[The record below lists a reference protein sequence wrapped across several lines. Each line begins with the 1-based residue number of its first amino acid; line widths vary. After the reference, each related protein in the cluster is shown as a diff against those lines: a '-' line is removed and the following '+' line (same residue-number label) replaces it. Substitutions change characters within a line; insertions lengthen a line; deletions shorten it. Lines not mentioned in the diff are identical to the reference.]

1 MEKSGAVMKQLP
13 LLLAAIVLSGCMY
26 KAPVNTTAI
35 PKQNFERDNADC
47 RKSTPSSPQKN
58 ADKQSNTSE
67 KSPDTEGY
75 NACMRQRGWTHTDI
89 VTHNDAYKKEVEN
102 QARTFFEKYPEY
114 VDGGEKE
121 ERLSTA
127 FQNVLN
133 DPQNQGL
140 SLYQMLLIAHTQLQ
154 ADK

>member
-1 MEKSGAVMKQLP
+1 MKQFP

-47 RKSTPSSPQKN
+47 RRSEPSSAQKN
-58 ADKQSNTSE
+58 ADKQSQTAVESSDAE
-67 KSPDTEGY
+67 EY
-75 NACMRQRGWTHTDI
+75 NVCMRQRGWTHADI

-102 QARTFFEKYPEY
+102 QARTFFESYPEY
-114 VDGGEKE
+114 VNNAEKE
-121 ERLSTA
+121 KQLSTS
-127 FQNVLN
+127 FQNVLS